1 MRNPFPTL
9 KPLRNQAVATMS
21 HVSAASIKVVSVS
34 EWATIALVA
43 VAAVA
48 LLALGVAVIA
58 LSRTGGVV

>member
-1 MRNPFPTL
+1 MRNPFS
-9 KPLRNQAVATMS
+9 PLRDQAVATMS
-21 HVSAASIKVVSVS
+21 HVSEASIKVVGVS

-58 LSRTGGVV
+58 LSRTGGVAV